1 VQVSV
6 PTVNVSTAQMMAIG
20 KGKQATRQQVRGFV
34 EGAIQEALEV
44 KQREYANDLLHE
56 LDGDVQIIKAYP
68 IAAECGSH
76 LGASARFTGKDISGQ
91 PDEE

>member
-1 VQVSV
+1 MQVSV

-56 LDGDVQIIKAYP
+56 LDGDEESGEVIPGVRSAP
-68 IAAECGSH
+68 H
-76 LGASARFTGKDISGQ
+76 LSANRPFG
-91 PDEE
+91 PDGVF